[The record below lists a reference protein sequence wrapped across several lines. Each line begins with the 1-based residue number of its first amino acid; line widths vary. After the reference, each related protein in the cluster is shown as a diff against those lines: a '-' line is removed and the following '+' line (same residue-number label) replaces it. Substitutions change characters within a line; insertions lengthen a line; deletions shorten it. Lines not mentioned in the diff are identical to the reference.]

1 MCHKI
6 FTESHQD
13 QKNIFG
19 KNNMKRF
26 LFLICILIFPHL
38 TNLNAI
44 ENKIEFKIDNEIITT
59 IDIIKELNFL
69 AALNPEILKLDKD
82 KIFEV
87 SKNSIIKEKIKMIEI
102 LKFTQKIEL
111 EDKYLKKLIKN
122 SYMKINL
129 GSEDEFLK
137 HLSKYNL
144 ELNDFKKKI
153 TVEALWNQIIFSKF
167 NSKVNIDIK
176 KIKNEIINDKNNK
189 ITKFNLSEII
199 FDIEENQNL
208 NVKFDQIKNDINENG
223 FENTAMI
230 HSISETANIGGKLGW
245 INKNSINQKLNKKI
259 ADLNVGEFT
268 KPMVIPGGFLIVK
281 LNELKEVDRDMNI
294 DKEIKKQITIK
305 TDQQLNQFSNIYY
318 NKIKKD
324 IKIEKL

>member
-1 MCHKI
+1 
-6 FTESHQD
+6 
-13 QKNIFG
+13 
-19 KNNMKRF
+19 MKRF
-26 LFLICILIFPHL
+26 LFLIYILIFPHV

-82 KIFEV
+82 TIFEV

-137 HLSKYNL
+137 HLAKYNL

-167 NSKVNIDIK
+167 NSKINIDIK

-208 NVKFDQIKNDINENG
+208 NVKFDQIKNDISVNG
-223 FENTAMI
+223 FENAAMI